1 MSTNSISLDIVLENF
16 ATSADTVSKVTIGIT
31 GVNSSVK
38 TEYTISS
45 TINLAGNS
53 SVTLTYPDDFNAV
66 TPIFSFINE
75 GLSTITVSTTSV
87 SSTGDID
94 TDNDSFYIV
103 GKVFNPS
110 YSNSFKPSKREVCE
124 EEELSF
130 LSHLLL
136 VLNINFMSMAL

>member
-1 MSTNSISLDIVLENF
+1 MLFFALLYGLFAQAQDIGVSSITLVEGTLNTGISSVTYELCPTNSISLDIVLENF

-66 TPIFSFINE
+66 TPIFS
-75 GLSTITVSTTSV
+75 L
-87 SSTGDID
+87 
-94 TDNDSFYIV
+94 
-103 GKVFNPS
+103 
-110 YSNSFKPSKREVCE
+110 
-124 EEELSF
+124 
-130 LSHLLL
+130 
-136 VLNINFMSMAL
+136 